1 MKKKQLLIG
10 GGIAVIL
17 LLLFG
22 VWNLWFSATKV
33 AFINYQVISLG
44 QISKANDNSL
54 LSEAAGLSYIP
65 SKIPSHAENGKSII
79 PSMVII
85 ERYLFMLF
93 SAYKSRSNSHRHGSR
108 L

>member
-33 AFINYQVISLG
+33 AFINYQVISFC
-44 QISKANDNSL
+44 L
-54 LSEAAGLSYIP
+54 LYTSDAADD
-65 SKIPSHAENGKSII
+65 
-79 PSMVII
+79 
-85 ERYLFMLF
+85 
-93 SAYKSRSNSHRHGSR
+93 
-108 L
+108 

>member
-44 QISKANDNSL
+44 QISKANDLSL
-54 LSEAAGLSYIP
+54 IH
-65 SKIPSHAENGKSII
+65 I
-79 PSMVII
+79 
-85 ERYLFMLF
+85 
-93 SAYKSRSNSHRHGSR
+93 
-108 L
+108 

>member
-44 QISKANDNSL
+44 QISKAV
-54 LSEAAGLSYIP
+54 SYTHLDVYKRQI
-65 SKIPSHAENGKSII
+65 IIIAE
-79 PSMVII
+79 
-85 ERYLFMLF
+85 
-93 SAYKSRSNSHRHGSR
+93 
-108 L
+108 

>member
-44 QISKANDNSL
+44 QISKANDNSF
-54 LSEAAGLSYIP
+54 I
-65 SKIPSHAENGKSII
+65 N
-79 PSMVII
+79 
-85 ERYLFMLF
+85 
-93 SAYKSRSNSHRHGSR
+93 
-108 L
+108 